1 MLDSDRRSSGPDFY
15 PFRWHIFMI
24 IGFFLF
30 FFGLFF
36 FSFSLLFLNFNLDFH
51 LSEIL

>member
-24 IGFFLF
+24 IVFFVL
-30 FFGLFF
+30 F

>member
-24 IGFFLF
+24 IVLF